1 MVYIEL
7 YKRGDFMDTSAYTFK
22 EICEKTGY
30 KPSVIRYYEK
40 EFKLNI
46 PRDSNSRR
54 YFTKCELDKIL
65 LIKQLQNKGYTN
77 SQIKRFMQEDCN
89 EIAVARDSLISNME
103 TDQELS
109 LNKNII
115 SYMEEKFKEI
125 SNNICE
131 LSQNVGSQERDLLL
145 SENMKLK
152 MELKQKSYEILEIKE
167 KLRYERENK
176 KRNGLMKKL
185 FGKK

>member
-1 MVYIEL
+1 MN
-7 YKRGDFMDTSAYTFK
+7 TSVFTFK

-54 YFTKCELDKIL
+54 YFTQLELDKIL

-77 SQIKRFMQEDCN
+77 TQIKRFMEEECD
-89 EIAVARDSLISNME
+89 EIAAARDSLLYSIIQ
-103 TDQELS
+103 DQELV
-109 LNKNII
+109 LNKSII
-115 SYMEEKFKEI
+115 NFMEEKFKEI
-125 SNNICE
+125 SNNLSE
-131 LSQNVGSQERDLLL
+131 LNQNIGNQGGQERDLLL

-152 MELKQKSYEILEIKE
+152 MELKQKSYELIEIKE
-167 KLRYERENK
+167 KLRYEKDYKNRK
-176 KRNGLMKKL
+176 GFMKKL
-185 FGKK
+185 FGKR